1 MNSYPCPMASSK
13 LFVRPRGARGT
24 ASILAAFCAA
34 AIGATSPALAQ
45 CTTQW
50 NHPNGTFGVNGP
62 VSASTLWDPDGSG
75 PLGPRLVVAGS
86 FSLGSGTG
94 IAAYDLATNAWSPLG
109 SVASVASLQAGPN
122 GSLYLA
128 AGSDVQSW
136 NGFAW
141 QTLGASMNGAVHAI
155 TLLANGDVLACGA
168 FTAAGGTAANGYARW
183 NGSAWQNAG
192 PGVPAVGRTMTTL
205 ANGSVIASG
214 SFTVSGTPNEY
225 VARWNGLLWTM
236 LGTSL
241 NGVVRS
247 VAGMPNGDVVIAGDF
262 TAIGAT
268 TANRVARW
276 NGSSWS
282 ALGIGMDAPVHAIS
296 ALPNGDC
303 VAGGAF
309 TTAGGNTASRI
320 ARWDGAVWTNYRDGM
335 EATVRSLTV
344 LPGGRIAAAGDFRFA
359 DHVNVDRIARWDGAY
374 WQTVGSGQPGVSG
387 IRAIA
392 FLPNGQMVV
401 GGTFDYG
408 TDGIRRIARW
418 DGSSWQAYGAGM
430 SDGAGGGSVSALVVL
445 ANGDVVAG
453 GRFSHAGSTMAANV
467 ARWDGTAWQAM
478 GSGLPGEVTSLA
490 VLANGDL
497 VAGGTF
503 SSPGYIARWD
513 GSAWQPMGSGL
524 NGSVYA
530 LLVQPNG
537 DLAAAGSF
545 TQAGGTYSPYVA
557 KWVGGSWQAL
567 PGGFSSQVNSLAVDE
582 NGDLLAADSAWQYGA
597 WGWNSY
603 VNLKR
608 LIAGVW
614 QPVSSGQLVGWPY
627 AVAGLPNGDIAVGSS
642 YSPQFFGY
650 LQRLSGSGSWSSFG
664 SLGAEVYTIHVAGI
678 SDMYVGGNFSGPIHY
693 RTTCPATLTTTGP
706 GCPGSAG
713 IPETTLSRVPW
724 LGLTSQSRTTNLGSS
739 SLAYVVWGFSNPNS
753 ALLSLHPLGIPG
765 CNLYASL
772 DITML
777 MIPFAGEITTSIT
790 IPNSMAFAGIT
801 LYHQVVQVDVDPIL
815 NPTAITS
822 GNGLRLITGVF

>member
-1 MNSYPCPMASSK
+1 MNSQPCPMASSQ
-13 LFVRPRGARGT
+13 LFVRPRNARGT
-24 ASILAAFCAA
+24 SSTLAAFCAA

-109 SVASVASLQAGPN
+109 SVASVVSLQAGPN

-282 ALGIGMDAPVHAIS
+282 ALGIGMDAPVHAIT

-309 TTAGGNTASRI
+309 TTAGGNSASRI
-320 ARWDGAVWTNYRDGM
+320 ARWDGAVWNIYRDGM

-359 DHVNVDRIARWDGAY
+359 DHVNVDRVARWDGAF
-374 WQTVGSGQPGVSG
+374 WQTVGSGQPGVWG

-418 DGSSWQAYGAGM
+418 DGSSWQAFGAGM

-453 GRFSHAGSTMAANV
+453 GSFSHAGSAMAANV

-478 GSGLPGEVTSLA
+478 GSGLPGDVTSLA

-503 SSPGYIARWD
+503 SPLGYIARWD

-530 LLVQPNG
+530 LLAQPNG
-537 DLAAAGSF
+537 DLVAGGAF
-545 TQAGGTYSPYVA
+545 THAGGTYSPNVA
-557 KWVGGSWQAL
+557 MWVGGSWQAL
-567 PGGFSSQVNSLAVDE
+567 TGGLPFGFGDRVNALAVDE
-582 NGDLLAADSAWQYGA
+582 NGNLIAAGLNFALYYAFIRHFIAGAWQQVPG
-597 WGWNSY
+597 GP
-603 VNLKR
+603 L
-608 LIAGVW
+608 
-614 QPVSSGQLVGWPY
+614 PVSPTAIAS
-627 AVAGLPNGDIAVGSS
+627 LPNGDIAVGS
-642 YSPQFFGY
+642 QTVGT
-650 LQRLSGSGSWSSFG
+650 LLRQSGSGSWGSFG
-664 SLGAEVYTIHVAGI
+664 YTGGDVYTIHVAGI